1 MQRAREAFVTLTLL
15 ATSACAPDRTPVAPA
30 PAPTASAA
38 STASRA
44 HDAHRGRVRRRL
56 ERAAEGLLY
65 TSESDYPFDYFF
77 RVATVRGALT
87 PETFRAI
94 LGEPPGAE
102 IEERSLDDFF
112 ARHIERVDPNDPVAQ
127 ALVPRY
133 RRLRETIRRS
143 VNDVRVFR
151 VGSVVIQCYVVGTNS
166 DGNVVGL
173 ETTAIET

>member
-1 MQRAREAFVTLTLL
+1 MQRAREALVTLTLL
-15 ATSACAPDRTPVAPA
+15 AAAACAPDRTPVAPTPDAA
-30 PAPTASAA
+30 PSAA
-38 STASRA
+38 ARASRS
-44 HDAHRGRVRRRL
+44 HDAHRVRVQRRL

-77 RVATVRGALT
+77 RAATVRGALT

-151 VGSVVIQCYVVGTNS
+151 SGSVVIRCYVVGTDRN
-166 DGNVVGL
+166 GNVVGL